1 MHSYN
6 TRKATDLAEVLF
18 DRIES
23 NFEIKKG
30 MPMLFSSVLEHY

>member
-1 MHSYN
+1 MPSCD

-23 NFEIKKG
+23 NFVIKKG
-30 MPMLFSSVLEHY
+30 MPALFSSVLEHY